1 MTRSDLHELVDKIPE
16 TEIDHIAMLV
26 RAVREGNRPL
36 IAALTSPP
44 VDGEE
49 MAWIEAALG
58 EEPAAGDDPN
68 LDERTYSTEEVRRE
82 LGAPNAPIARRR
94 ISGAERLALGRRHL
108 SGLVDGFSGARID
121 HRGVKALRGHRRR
134 LEPIV

>member
-1 MTRSDLHELVDKIPE
+1 MTRNELHELVDEIPE

-26 RAVREGNRPL
+26 RAVRENNRPL
-36 IAALTSPP
+36 ITALTAPT
-44 VDGEE
+44 VDDEE
-49 MAWIEAALG
+49 MALIQAALH
-58 EEPAAGDDPN
+58 EETPKGDAD
-68 LDERTYSTEEVRRE
+68 LQERTYSTEEVRRE

>member
-26 RAVREGNRPL
+26 RAVRERNRPL
-36 IAALTSPP
+36 IAALTAVP

-58 EEPAAGDDPN
+58 EEPAAGEDAN

-82 LGAPNAPIARRR
+82 LG
-94 ISGAERLALGRRHL
+94 LA
-108 SGLVDGFSGARID
+108 
-121 HRGVKALRGHRRR
+121 
-134 LEPIV
+134 